1 MGCPRGFSLRL
12 ALFAFIEGP
21 VGWNDRRERVERL
34 HAEQETLQVGDRVV
48 EVEGVLT
55 VPERVMEDQRERAW
69 LQ

>member
-1 MGCPRGFSLRL
+1 MGCPKFFSARL

-21 VGWNDRRERVERL
+21 VGWNDRRERIERL
-34 HAEQETLQVGDRVV
+34 HAEQEETLKVV

>member
-1 MGCPRGFSLRL
+1 LK
-12 ALFAFIEGP
+12 
-21 VGWNDRRERVERL
+21 
-34 HAEQETLQVGDRVV
+34 VGDRVV